1 MQSQN
6 TLLTKFA
13 SVGSGYRKNMLT
25 FGVGLLTM
33 LAGCEDEPFVKGG
46 DAVSEYPVFDVQ
58 VISSWK
64 PGTSVARNGDT
75 DISIDALD
83 CESDGKPLYLVT
95 ETSVLNDSA
104 ASFSSSR
111 GTKVETAADFEKHH
125 KSFGLSAICYDG
137 ADGSTDADLSKFTTN
152 YAHNLETTK
161 NGTVWSVN
169 SEKLNWSGSGR
180 IRFYAYAPYSGS
192 DTDGRIKHSTTSHK
206 GEPQITLTV
215 NPDVK
220 SQIDFMTATA
230 DCSGKGNSGVN
241 LRFGHALSAISI
253 KTGEGFLAG
262 NITKV
267 TISGVHGTG
276 TLTLGDSNDWTTPDE
291 SPDESFSIDTNLSI
305 EDTDGDNSA
314 YAGAGTN
321 IAGNND
327 GLTFFMIPQALTES
341 ATLTISF
348 KDNLTQVSRT
358 LTATIGGSGKKW
370 EAGKMYSYSLS
381 STGIVIT
388 PVVKITKRDGSALPD
403 SIAYTGVIRDLKMNA
418 YLKVDQAKVPT
429 SYIRPEYKV
438 LSATDNGSGSWQQA
452 DWDKADWKEVP
463 GIVGDDDNAVVFA
476 DDVTEDAE
484 CSLVLLPQDEFDK
497 MRSQMNFAKADK
509 VGSST
514 SPHDLSE
521 GGETANCYMIRK
533 WGYYKIPIVYGNGRK
548 STGIANTSAYNMTTT
563 VSTDTETGTV
573 PTDTETVTRKNGLAY
588 FVDHN
593 NNKITTYDIKTQLAS
608 YGLSIKDAF
617 LLWQDSPGLIDDVK
631 LDGNFIRFRV
641 SRHSLSQ
648 GNAVIALRDNKGDI
662 AWSWHIWATHYD
674 WSDRSIE
681 TTTNTDAA
689 EKYTFAPSTLGYC
702 DDHGAATP
710 RRIRMKLVFDLKDFN
725 DNDFV
730 TYTYTD
736 NNGNDRPIEF
746 VQKGITASLAGDNTY
761 YQWGRKD
768 PMVPGIY
775 DKSDYKY
782 YYYKPKSDGT
792 IMDDA
797 GEFTMLNKEIFDY
810 RKEYKFT
817 CTPNVDGLNIGDAI
831 KHPHWFILGEGNN
844 AYRQHWHNET
854 GMTYLDAEG
863 ALMFNVWNSSATSV
877 GDNYSNSSLNGQ
889 PTTKTIYDPC
899 PAGFC
904 VPPANAFTAFAD
916 YSKKFGETR
925 CYPTN
930 PITFDSSKRRWHL
943 KSQKNG
949 GGADIYLYATGLRD
963 FNMNDANLPY
973 KPNALI
979 NHTWASFSMLTF
991 ISSTTLFQGT
1001 GKPQCL
1007 IFYIDNRYDDSG
1019 VTKFDGYNHADKF
1032 RCGSCCGSNNSYGLT
1047 VWPVHDN

>member
-1 MQSQN
+1 MLIFGVS
-6 TLLTKFA
+6 LLTI
-13 SVGSGYRKNMLT
+13 
-25 FGVGLLTM
+25 

-46 DAVSEYPVFDVQ
+46 DTVSEYPVFDVQ

-95 ETSVLNDSA
+95 ETSVLNDST
-104 ASFSSSR
+104 ASFTLSR
-111 GTKVETAADFEKHH
+111 GSKVETAADFEKHH
-125 KSFGLSAICYDG
+125 KSFGLSAICYNGENGG
-137 ADGSTDADLSKFTTN
+137 ADADLSKFTTN

-161 NGTVWSVN
+161 NGTIWSVN
-169 SEKLNWSGSGR
+169 TQKLNWTGSGR
-180 IRFYAYAPYSGS
+180 IRFYAYAPYSANVP
-192 DTDGRIKHSTTSHK
+192 DGLIEHSESSHV

-388 PVVKITKRDGSALPD
+388 PVVKITKKDGSALPD
-403 SIAYTGVIRDLKMNA
+403 SIAYTGVIRDLIMNA

-484 CSLVLLPQDEFDK
+484 CSLVLLQQDEFVK
-497 MRSQMNFAKADK
+497 MRSQMNFAKDDK

-573 PTDTETVTRKNGLAY
+573 STDTETGTRQNGLSY

-593 NNKITTYDIKTQLAS
+593 NKIITTYDIKAQLAGQ
-608 YGLSIKDAF
+608 GLSVKDAII
-617 LLWQDSPGLIDDVK
+617 LWQDSPGLIDNVK
-631 LDGNFIRFRV
+631 LDGDFITFKV

-648 GNAVIALRDNKGDI
+648 GNAVIALRDNRNDI
-662 AWSWHIWATHYD
+662 VWSWHIWATHYD
-674 WSDRSIE
+674 WSDRSRV
-681 TTTNTDAA
+681 TVANTDTKEEYIFTA
-689 EKYTFAPSTLGYC
+689 STLGYC
-702 DDHGAATP
+702 DAHGAATP
-710 RRIRMKLVFDLKDFN
+710 RRLRMKLVFELKGSDG
-725 DNDFV
+725 DN
-730 TYTYTD
+730 YTVSTL
-736 NNGNDRPIEF
+736 NNGSGTAKPIEF

-768 PMVPGIY
+768 PMLPGVY
-775 DKSDYKY
+775 DKADYNY
-782 YYYKPKSDGT
+782 YHYKPKSDGT
-792 IMDDA
+792 VMDDS
-797 GEFTMLNKEIFDY
+797 GEFTMLNKEIFDCHDGY
-810 RKEYKFT
+810 GFT

-831 KHPHWFILGEGNN
+831 KHPHWFILGEGNDL
-844 AYRQHWHNET
+844 YRQHWHNGT
-854 GMTYLDAEG
+854 GMTYLDAED
-863 ALMFNVWNSSATSV
+863 AKMFNAWNSSATSV
-877 GDNYSNSSLNGQ
+877 GSNYSNSSLNGQ

-899 PAGFC
+899 PAGFH

-916 YSKKFGETR
+916 YSDEYGETR
-925 CYPTN
+925 CYTTN
-930 PITFDSSKRRWHL
+930 PVTFDTGNRKWHF
-943 KSQKNG
+943 KTKKDG
-949 GGADIYLYATGLRD
+949 GGVDIYLPATGLRD
-963 FNMNDANLPY
+963 FNMSDANLPY
-973 KPNALI
+973 KPDALV
-979 NHTWASFSMLTF
+979 NHTWAAFSMLTF
-991 ISSTTLFQGT
+991 ISSATLNGSK
-1001 GKPQCL
+1001 KPQCL
-1007 IFYIDNRYDDSG
+1007 IFYIDNRHGSNP
-1019 VTKFDGYNHADKF
+1019 TKFDGYNFSDQF